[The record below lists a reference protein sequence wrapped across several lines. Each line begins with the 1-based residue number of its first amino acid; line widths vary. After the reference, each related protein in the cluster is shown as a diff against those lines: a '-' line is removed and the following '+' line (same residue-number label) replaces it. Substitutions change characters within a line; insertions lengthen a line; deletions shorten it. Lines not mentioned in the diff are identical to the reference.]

1 MKKENKLEKIIV
13 GVNTFLLTGL
23 VGSNVFAENIE
34 ITSNGGKIRESV
46 LGKGIYNL
54 IMDLSGTLR
63 WLIPV
68 TSIFIILWFT
78 YKFVYGEENEQ
89 PRYKKRLMVTLAA
102 VVGSTLASII
112 VNLILNYFKYEIYCK
127 IYEKDK

>member
-23 VGSNVFAENIE
+23 IGSNVFAENIE
-34 ITSNGGKIRESV
+34 ITSNGGKIRESI

-78 YKFVYGEENEQ
+78 YKFIYGEENEQ
-89 PRYKKRLMVTLAA
+89 PRYKKRLFITLGA

-112 VNLILNYFKYEIYCK
+112 VNLILNYFK
-127 IYEKDK
+127 

>member
-23 VGSNVFAENIE
+23 IGSNVFAENIE

-112 VNLILNYFKYEIYCK
+112 VNLILNYFK
-127 IYEKDK
+127 